1 MGISGLLKEL
11 PGGDMKAQRSGF
23 GTLDALR
30 GDQRHPVDID
40 AGTLIFVCAI
50 RHKEAYN
57 SGDYTPAARDFQRQL
72 ITLDLIHRWDFG

>member
-1 MGISGLLKEL
+1 
-11 PGGDMKAQRSGF
+11 MKAQRSGF
-23 GTLDALR
+23 GTLDTLR

-57 SGDYTPAARDFQRQL
+57 SGDYTPAARNF
-72 ITLDLIHRWDFG
+72 